1 MFSDIN
7 NFSQKRITALER
19 KCTCT
24 CPHTPYL
31 KHACGMLHCMVC
43 FPFAHIHSFSNRKDT
58 HKEKARSNKTP
69 SILESMNMEI
79 CVAGTSNQ
87 LFL

>member
-1 MFSDIN
+1 
-7 NFSQKRITALER
+7 
-19 KCTCT
+19 
-24 CPHTPYL
+24 
-31 KHACGMLHCMVC
+31 MVC
-43 FPFAHIHSFSNRKDT
+43 FPFAHIHSFSNLKDT

-87 LFL
+87 LFLRGS